1 VFIGKTG
8 AGKSK
13 IIENITVNTNYAVTG
28 ISGSTLE
35 STTKQTNFYVCDN
48 CTFVDTPGLGDSEG
62 KDQIF
67 LDQFIGAMQD
77 HCTGVHR
84 IYYVFKVH
92 ENKFDES
99 MQNSFKILKDMIP
112 KFNNKVIKFIVTHC
126 DEKKNFEESRQK
138 WILLLKTEIKLNVE
152 ILACGDNMM
161 NEIVHDILA
170 INQNEF
176 IQTEFMKKVETQ
188 KQKLLNTENEL
199 KKNMSTMAETLQHQI
214 WDLEQKLSVSE
225 TPQDKIKFLS
235 EMVSELKHQLQ
246 VKDNIILRLQET
258 KHDLQLSSMQR
269 YYELQNE
276 MMRYQSRN
284 EEKEK
289 IMSLKDE
296 KMDLYEDKIN
306 DLDQQLQEEKDKCI
320 IC

>member
-1 VFIGKTG
+1 
-8 AGKSK
+8 
-13 IIENITVNTNYAVTG
+13 
-28 ISGSTLE
+28 
-35 STTKQTNFYVCDN
+35 
-48 CTFVDTPGLGDSEG
+48 
-62 KDQIF
+62 
-67 LDQFIGAMQD
+67 
-77 HCTGVHR
+77 
-84 IYYVFKVH
+84 
-92 ENKFDES
+92 
-99 MQNSFKILKDMIP
+99 
-112 KFNNKVIKFIVTHC
+112 
-126 DEKKNFEESRQK
+126 
-138 WILLLKTEIKLNVE
+138 
-152 ILACGDNMM
+152 
-161 NEIVHDILA
+161 
-170 INQNEF
+170 
-176 IQTEFMKKVETQ
+176 
-188 KQKLLNTENEL
+188 
-199 KKNMSTMAETLQHQI
+199 MSTMAETLQHQI